1 MRRRFRPAAFFVWS
15 FFAVWCYFKNMKFK
29 LIVLALLFPVT
40 VFARDLS
47 LNEALSMADTSP
59 RMEASSAQVDAAKGK
74 LMQVNGAFMPQINVS
89 ETYHRTD
96 DPVGVFAAKLQ
107 QAKFTAAD
115 FNIDRLNHPNG
126 INNWI
131 TRAEIAQPI
140 IHSGVDI
147 SRRRSADHAF
157 DAAKKLHEFDRQGM
171 RLKVTNIYNA
181 TVALREKLSVL
192 DRGIELLKSLE
203 ATYEQAEAPTSAN
216 ATNFLVA
223 RSVRTGLEAERL
235 RTKVSEE
242 SSRRSLAALIGL
254 NTDEEINLTS
264 ALPRPAG
271 FESSSGKKR
280 PDVLAAEL
288 QMKSAAAAHR
298 ATKWSWGPNLDAFA
312 AYNRYTGDFSSSSG
326 SYEAGVML
334 SLPVFNGPRFG
345 NIKEAEAQRLAA
357 ERLYRATT
365 NESEADLA
373 NAEQRAKAC
382 VEQYKITEDA
392 AKTADEALR
401 LARQRYQEGTLP
413 LLDYSQTI
421 QNWSSMQQRLID
433 ARYSSGESKSWLAY
447 QTGDL

>member
-1 MRRRFRPAAFFVWS
+1 
-15 FFAVWCYFKNMKFK
+15 MKPT
-29 LIVLALLFPVT
+29 LIAIALLFPAA

-47 LNEALSMADTSP
+47 LNEAIQMADSSP

-74 LMQVNGAFMPQINVS
+74 LMQVNGAFMPQVNVS
-89 ETYHRTD
+89 ESYRRTD

-115 FNIDRLNHPNG
+115 FAIDKLNHPAG
-126 INNWI
+126 INNWV

-147 SRRRSADHAF
+147 SRRESANFAF

-181 TVALREKLSVL
+181 TVALRDKLAVL

-223 RSVRTGLEAERL
+223 RSVRTGLEAEKL
-235 RTKVSEE
+235 RTKVWEE
-242 SSRRSLAALIGL
+242 NSRRSLAALIGIPA
-254 NTDEEINLTS
+254 NEEINLTS
-264 ALPRPAG
+264 TLPKPAG
-271 FESSSGKKR
+271 IEIPAAKKR
-280 PDVLAAEL
+280 PDVLAAES
-288 QMKSAAAAHR
+288 QMKSAAAQHR

-326 SYEAGVML
+326 SYEAGLML

-345 NIKEAEAQRLAA
+345 NIKEAQAQRVAA

-365 NESEADLA
+365 NESQADFE
-373 NAEQRAKAC
+373 NARDRAGAC
-382 VEQYKITEDA
+382 VEQFKITESA
-392 AKTADEALR
+392 AATANEALK
-401 LARQRYQEGTLP
+401 LAKQRYQEGTLP

-433 ARYSSGESKSWLAY
+433 ARYNVTESKAWLAY